1 MKKGGTKSAS
11 CMWQTNEAP
20 IDRAVRFLIAE
31 FLILF
36 AYFWLGLNTV
46 TYLMYIIGTLL
57 LITSITGYSWIYYFF
72 NINTF
77 KIKNLATQ
85 TLLIIVSIY
94 ILLLPLLIV
103 MMRALI

>member
-57 LITSITGYSWIYYFF
+57 LITSITGYFF